1 MSISPILEV
10 SDLRIAFRRSANPSL
25 EVVHGISL
33 AVSAGEILAIVGE
46 SGSGKS
52 VTALSILQLLPKR
65 RTEISGKIGFGGRDL
80 LKASERELRRI
91 RGAGIGMIF
100 QEPMTSLNPVLS
112 IGRQLTEGLVAHRGL
127 SEPSARTEVLAMLD
141 RVGMPGGTGLLRQ
154 YPHEFSGGMRQ
165 RAMIAAAMV
174 VGPALLIADEPTTAL
189 DVTVQAQILDLM
201 RTLVR
206 ETGTSLIFITH
217 DMGVV
222 AEIADRVVVMR
233 GGRIVES
240 ETATQLFANPSM
252 PYTRALLAAVP
263 RIDAATARA
272 PARPREGAPALKVE
286 GLVKTFRR
294 GIQGSRVLDGVDLDI
309 AAGEV
314 VALVG
319 ESGSGKSTVAR
330 AIARLIEVDTGTI
343 LLDGEDFT
351 VLKGAALRRARRRVQ
366 MIFQDPYAS
375 LDPRFTI
382 GRTVAEPIIIMGAEH
397 RRTADERARALIRAV
412 GLDQAI
418 ADRYPHQLSGGQR
431 QRVVIARALAAEPRI
446 IVADEPTSA
455 LDVSIQAQ
463 ILELF
468 REIRAARHLSMLF
481 ISHDL
486 AVVRSIADR
495 VAVMRAGRVLELG
508 PTEAVLGSPRHP
520 YTKALISAVP
530 LPDPAQ
536 RGRPRIAAPPG
547 SYPVGPLVEIAP
559 DHMCAS

>member
-233 GGRIVES
+233 GGRITGEFS
-240 ETATQLFANPSM
+240 
-252 PYTRALLAAVP
+252 RAEVTEEK
-263 RIDAATARA
+263 IMHAAT
-272 PARPREGAPALKVE
+272 
-286 GLVKTFRR
+286 
-294 GIQGSRVLDGVDLDI
+294 D
-309 AAGEV
+309 EV
-314 VALVG
+314 V
-319 ESGSGKSTVAR
+319 R
-330 AIARLIEVDTGTI
+330 
-343 LLDGEDFT
+343 
-351 VLKGAALRRARRRVQ
+351 
-366 MIFQDPYAS
+366 
-375 LDPRFTI
+375 
-382 GRTVAEPIIIMGAEH
+382 
-397 RRTADERARALIRAV
+397 
-412 GLDQAI
+412 
-418 ADRYPHQLSGGQR
+418 
-431 QRVVIARALAAEPRI
+431 
-446 IVADEPTSA
+446 
-455 LDVSIQAQ
+455 
-463 ILELF
+463 
-468 REIRAARHLSMLF
+468 
-481 ISHDL
+481 
-486 AVVRSIADR
+486 
-495 VAVMRAGRVLELG
+495 
-508 PTEAVLGSPRHP
+508 
-520 YTKALISAVP
+520 
-530 LPDPAQ
+530 
-536 RGRPRIAAPPG
+536 
-547 SYPVGPLVEIAP
+547 
-559 DHMCAS
+559 